1 MNNIQIFEH
10 NGERVLTTEQL
21 AQAYECEQNRI
32 IDNFNANKERFEE
45 GKHFYKLTGETLK
58 IFKNEAFKGSSE
70 IPRNLKFSPQVIL
83 WTRRGASR
91 HSKMLGTNKA
101 WDMFD
106 QLEENYFNPR
116 PKALTPEE
124 QMAQG
129 LLAAQQL
136 LTEKNKQV
144 EHLIAT
150 VEEQKPK
157 VLFAD
162 AVSAS
167 KTSILIGD
175 LAKLIRQNGID
186 IGQKRLFEWLRAN
199 GWLMKNGTSKNM
211 PTQKSMEMQL
221 FEVKEGSYV
230 DSNGVNVLTKT
241 TKVTGKGQQYFVN
254 KFLGQVG
261 R

>member
-1 MNNIQIFEH
+1 MNAIQILEQ
-10 NGERVLTTEQL
+10 NCERVLTTEQL
-21 AQAYECEQNRI
+21 AHAYECGARRI
-32 IDNFNANKERFEE
+32 SENFTRNATRFEE
-45 GKHFYKLTGETLK
+45 GKHYYKIEGNELK
-58 IFKNEAFKGSSE
+58 DLQSANCGLQI
-70 IPRNLKFSPQVIL
+70 SPMARVLYL

-91 HSKMLGTNKA
+91 HSKCLGTNKA

-144 EHLIAT
+144 ERLIAT